1 MRGVRQYQNK
11 GNESDGDHFNG
22 CLTFVSYAYFKVYT
36 STSNCFYRNDVD
48 EDCSNVNN
56 GNRFVRRSKKM
67 NQKTTEKFKKGTV
80 SVTMRQTMGLI

>member
-36 STSNCFYRNDVD
+36 STSNCFYPHSSLRTMLT
-48 EDCSNVNN
+48 
-56 GNRFVRRSKKM
+56 RTVRMSITEISCQKKI
-67 NQKTTEKFKKGTV
+67 QKNEPEIQQKIEIEK
-80 SVTMRQTMGLI
+80 

>member
-56 GNRFVRRSKKM
+56 GNRC
-67 NQKTTEKFKKGTV
+67 QKIQKNEPENNRKV
-80 SVTMRQTMGLI
+80 